1 MNNKV
6 IDETE
11 WKEIPIKDL
20 NNYQA
25 HPSGFIRN
33 KLTKRIRSTIK
44 RDNEYIYYTFGKF
57 TTSLHRILGNTFI
70 INDDPINKTQID
82 HINGNKTDNRIVN
95 LMWITPSDNVK
106 KAVDNG
112 RRYGKPG
119 STPIIVTFPDNTTK
133 TYNSQTEVV
142 KELSLININL
152 IKQSMNLRDGFY
164 YGTDKRNKSKGKWI
178 YKFDYAKLKNN
189 DISIIEKN
197 ITIEGFTHLTA
208 YSNGI
213 IQNKNNNNIVTGSF
227 DGNYYRIKPLQ
238 KNKKGIVPSMSAHRI
253 IALTFIPNPD
263 NKPYVNHKN
272 GNKKDNS
279 VSNLEWVTQKENIQH
294 AHETGLIKHKV
305 ISGKINISIHN
316 EPNTVYHENY
326 IVLQLNFDGTI
337 IKKFDNIS
345 QADEIAG
352 KGIRTTCNNYR
363 KNIYSLSNGY
373 NWCYEQDYNSN
384 ITFYEKILKIFPD
397 IEVFENLNYEYI
409 RKFIINEE
417 ARPVWQLDLDGTKV
431 EYFHSIKD
439 AANSLDV
446 RDSSICSSISTSNH
460 LCKGYKF
467 KYMTYLESINPIK
480 FIDIKEVIDYV
491 KNALDIQDNRKLKS
505 EICKILHENINING
519 ELKLTTPI
527 IQLNDDGTIKRVWS
541 GQRIIEREL
550 KLPRNTIYRY
560 MHDNNNKNWRTIR
573 MDEMCNL

>member
-1 MNNKV
+1 MDNTV

-11 WKEIPIKDL
+11 WKDIPIEYL

-33 KLTKRIRSTIK
+33 KLTKRIKSTK
-44 RDNEYIYYTFGKF
+44 KTDNKYIYYTFKKGKF
-57 TTSLHRILGNTFI
+57 TTSLHRILCNTFI

-95 LMWITPSDNVK
+95 LRWIIPSDNVQNR
-106 KAVDNG
+106 VDKG

-119 STPIIVTFPDNTTK
+119 ITPIIVTFPDNTTK
-133 TYNSQTEVV
+133 TYNSQIEVV
-142 KELSLININL
+142 KELSLININI
-152 IKQSMNLRDGFY
+152 IKQSINLRGGFY
-164 YGTDKRNKSKGKWI
+164 YDTSKHNKTKGNWI
-178 YKFDYAKLKNN
+178 YKFEYSNLKNN

-197 ITIEGFTHLTA
+197 ITIEGFTHLIA
-208 YSNGI
+208 FSNGI

-227 DGNYYRIKPLQ
+227 DGNYYRIKPSY
-238 KNKKGIVPSMSAHRI
+238 KNKKGIVPSLSAHRI

-263 NKPYVNHKN
+263 NKPYVNHIN

-279 VSNLEWVTQKENIQH
+279 VSNLEWVTQKENVQH
-294 AHETGLIKHKV
+294 AHETGLIKPYYR
-305 ISGKINISIHN
+305 
-316 EPNTVYHENY
+316 ETY

-345 QADEIAG
+345 QAEEIAG
-352 KGIRTTCNNYR
+352 KGIRTTCCNYT
-363 KNIYSLSNGY
+363 KKIYSLSNGY
-373 NWCYEQDYNSN
+373 SWCYEKDYDSN

-397 IEVFENLNYEYI
+397 IEVFENLNYEHI
-409 RKFIINEE
+409 RKFIIDET
-417 ARPVWQLDLDGTKV
+417 RPVWQLDLDGTKV
-431 EYFHSIKD
+431 KYFHSIKD

-446 RDSSICSSISTSNH
+446 RDISIYNSISISNH

-480 FIDIKEVIDYV
+480 FIDAKEVIDYV

-519 ELKLTTPI
+519 ELKLTKPI

-541 GQRIIEREL
+541 GQRVTEREL